1 MPFSK
6 PLYTVSYMLLS
17 AGVSGFLLLL
27 LYYIVS
33 AFGPISQVCLLHVHC
48 ECPSIVLKKSNII
61 LDTYNPCF
69 PVTGSVCMLVCK
81 RFMQQIVPNLNLM
94 KAMLIIP

>member
-33 AFGPISQVCLLHVHC
+33 ALGSISLVCLLHC
-48 ECPSIVLKKSNII
+48 ECPSIVQKRSNII

-81 RFMQQIVPNLNLM
+81 RFMHQIVPNLNLM